1 MKSRGHKHRCNSELF
16 QLNQSLSG
24 TTPMKEKQLNIFIAI
39 VSVAVPLLVFSLFY
53 LKPPEVKIGFDLS
66 IIPAFNAAINFT
78 VTLLL
83 IVGYIFMKKKMIPFH
98 KYTMI
103 TAFSLSSLFLI
114 SYVIYHT
121 LAVET
126 HFGGEG
132 WIRPVYFTLLITHI
146 ILAAAIVPMILFT
159 LTRGLQ
165 SRFDKHRRIAK
176 WTWPLW
182 LYVSVTGVLVYLML
196 SPYYQH

>member
-1 MKSRGHKHRCNSELF
+1 
-16 QLNQSLSG
+16 
-24 TTPMKEKQLNIFIAI
+24 MKEKQLNIFIAI
-39 VSVAVPLLVFSLFY
+39 VSVAVPLLVLSLFY

-66 IIPAFNAAINFT
+66 IIPAFNAAVNFT

-83 IVGYIFMKKKMIPFH
+83 IVGYVFMKRKMISFH
-98 KYTMI
+98 KYAMI
-103 TAFSLSSLFLI
+103 TAFCFSSLFLI